1 MIIARS
7 LRWCATSVISAAAVT
22 LSSAWPAPSEAFAQ
36 GPKPVGTS
44 GVIGA
49 PEQAKVVNR
58 LEITKPGV
66 YENLIVDGEGARG
79 NLVKITAPNVTLR
92 NCEIRN
98 SSGNGVGVFASPVR
112 IENCRIHH
120 MLAGTFRDQHDAHGI
135 TGRWGDVV
143 IRNCDISYTSGD
155 SIQFDP
161 DRKSAGKVVIE
172 DCRLWTGPLPAD
184 AAGFK
189 AGERPGEN
197 GVDTKT
203 RVDGPRCEL
212 EVRNCYVYGWNQP
225 AQIDNC
231 AALNIKENVDAVV
244 THCVFNDNEIAL
256 RLRGPGSRGGAH
268 VTVVDCAGYQCATGV
283 RAEDKIEKLSI
294 KGLAFGG
301 GVPRKIQFAGGK
313 PAGGGPALGD
323 LAAPELETLLRDGFA
338 K

>member
-1 MIIARS
+1 MKSAILFRFF
-7 LRWCATSVISAAAVT
+7 RAAA
-22 LSSAWPAPSEAFAQ
+22 LSAWLVPHFACAQ
-36 GPKPVGTS
+36 GPKPVGPDLIRP
-44 GVIGA
+44 IGA
-49 PEQAKVVNR
+49 PANAQVVNR
-58 LEITKPGV
+58 LEITRPGV
-66 YENLIVDGEGARG
+66 YENLVIDGDGARG
-79 NLVKITAPNVTLR
+79 NLVKITAPNVTPR

-98 SSGNGVGVFASPVR
+98 GAGNGVGVVASPVR

-161 DRKSAGKVVIE
+161 DRASAGKVVIE

-203 RVDGPRCEL
+203 RADGPRCQL
-212 EVRNCYVYGWNQP
+212 EVRNCYVHGWNQP

-231 AALNIKENVDAVV
+231 AALNIKENVDALV
-244 THCVFNDNEIAL
+244 THCVFNDSEIAL

-268 VTVVDCAGYQCATGV
+268 VTVVDCAIYECGTGI
-283 RAEDKIEKLSI
+283 RAEDMIEQLRIS
-294 KGLAFGG
+294 GLALGG

-313 PAGGGPALGD
+313 PAGEAPLVGD
-323 LAAPELETLLRDGFA
+323 TAAPDLETLLRDGFA
-338 K
+338 KPR